1 MKERNTKPDDLKA
14 SIEAVQ
20 PVAARTDEKT
30 GRRQPGELEFV
41 VRMKNDADRTLHF
54 ISDVRATRY
63 DPATKRLVVAL
74 SDEGRELIPGA
85 MMKLPRFRRIDP
97 GSTAEIRLR
106 IPDRVIKLSKTP
118 PPGEIAFETH
128 QLSEAQEVVVEVA
141 WADVPYY
148 KDTRGKD
155 DKQLPAAAWEQHK
168 ARVTRDLKGGGP
180 TQKGRPKK

>member
-1 MKERNTKPDDLKA
+1 MKERNTKPDDLKV

-20 PVAARTDEKT
+20 PVAARTNEKT
-30 GRRQPGELEFV
+30 GRPEPGELEFV
-41 VRMKNDADRTLHF
+41 VRMKNDADRTLHY

-63 DPATKRLVVAL
+63 DPNTKRLIVAL
-74 SDEGRELIPGA
+74 SDEGREVLPGA
-85 MMKLPRFRRIDP
+85 MMKLPTFRRIDP
-97 GSTAEIRLR
+97 GSTAEIHVRV
-106 IPDRVIKLSKTP
+106 PDRVIKLSRSA

-128 QLSEAQEVVVEVA
+128 QLSEATEVVVEVA

-168 ARVTRDLKGGGP
+168 ARVSRDLKGGGR
-180 TQKGRPKK
+180 KPKK